1 MLLLVQNANDE
12 AVMALQ
18 KELMEES
25 ANSDGLIG
33 EVESLSEALA
43 EVEAQNYRLSTQLV
57 EKEATLSKVMSER
70 LKQRQQVISV
80 KEENRTL
87 QLKLKADEER
97 QRALAA
103 CLTASRKAA
112 AEARELAARTADETR
127 ALVVEADIRKRAA
140 ATAADKARAAVA
152 DRDELR
158 RTRDAAVARAEANA
172 SSVHAGAFALRR
184 AEEALSVAQ
193 ARVASLEAAARTRER
208 EREARERAAA
218 AAAVAAERSAA
229 ASRGGGGGV
238 GGGGGDDDDGA
249 AEADAW
255 RNELLAEL
263 RARLHCSVVPS
274 KPKEVVLLRC
284 GHLFSHQAV
293 DELIATRSRR
303 CPTCKTSFTQD
314 DTLNV
319 YF

>member
-1 MLLLVQNANDE
+1 M
-12 AVMALQ
+12 
-18 KELMEES
+18 
-25 ANSDGLIG
+25 
-33 EVESLSEALA
+33 
-43 EVEAQNYRLSTQLV
+43 EAQNYRLSTQLV

-87 QLKLKADEER
+87 QLKLKADDER
-97 QRALAA
+97 QRALAV

-112 AEARELAARTADETR
+112 SEARELAARTADETR
-127 ALVVEADIRKRAA
+127 AILVETDIRKRAA
-140 ATAADKARAAVA
+140 ATAAEKSRAAVA
-152 DRDELR
+152 ERDELR
-158 RTRDAAVARAEANA
+158 RTRDAAVARAEATA

-193 ARVASLEAAARTRER
+193 ARVAALEAAARQRERERDAR
-208 EREARERAAA
+208 EREARAKAAADRAAA
-218 AAAVAAERSAA
+218 A
-229 ASRGGGGGV
+229 SRATD
-238 GGGGGDDDDGA
+238 GDGGA
-249 AEADAW
+249 AEADGW
-255 RNELLAEL
+255 RDELLAEL
-263 RARLHCSVVPS
+263 RARLHCPVVPA

-293 DELIATRSRR
+293 DELLGSRGR
-303 CPTCKTSFTQD
+303 KCPSCKMSFTPD